1 MRGNLPCACLPDG
14 RKKKPVMTYRTC
26 QNIVLIGSLFLLF
39 SILFLPSPPLVEKWG
54 ADHALNTPTVA
65 AATNIKVWTYKRTGL
80 YYCPDSKL
88 YGKVKPGVYMTQ
100 EKALERG
107 DRPAGQNKGR

>member
-1 MRGNLPCACLPDG
+1 
-14 RKKKPVMTYRTC
+14 MTYRTY
-26 QNIVLIGSLFLLF
+26 QNIVLIGTLFLLF
-39 SILFLPSPPLVEKWG
+39 CILFLPSPPLGEKWG
-54 ADHALNTPTVA
+54 ADHAYQLTPFNTPTVA
-65 AATNIKVWTYKRTGL
+65 AATNIKVWTYKKTGL

-107 DRPAGQNKGR
+107 YRPAGQVRCR